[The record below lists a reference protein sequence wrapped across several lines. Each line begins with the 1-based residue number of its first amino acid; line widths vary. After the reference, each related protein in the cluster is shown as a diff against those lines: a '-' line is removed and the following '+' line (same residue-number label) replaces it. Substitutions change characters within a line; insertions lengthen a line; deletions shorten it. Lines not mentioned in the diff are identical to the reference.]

1 MPLLP
6 INDQEPCPLS
16 IPDEP
21 FPLRPMKPRLF
32 AVHYK
37 GCPRSTLPFLLLPH
51 RLLLLGTFQQ
61 LALDRAKM
69 LGKMA
74 LILAMPM
81 V

>member
-1 MPLLP
+1 
-6 INDQEPCPLS
+6 
-16 IPDEP
+16 
-21 FPLRPMKPRLF
+21 MKPRLF